1 LRKLSRAVEQNP
13 ASIVI
18 TNTDGLIEYANH
30 KMCEVTG
37 YSIDELIGKNPS
49 VLSSHEKSVDEY
61 QILWNTIKSGK
72 EWHGEFH
79 NKKKNGDLYWESA
92 LISPIKNEKD
102 EITHFLGIKED
113 ITLRKILEAS
123 TSESVRRYRELFL
136 NNPIPTYIF
145 DEYTLE
151 FVEVNDAAIENYG
164 YSREEFA
171 SMTLKDLRVVE
182 DIPSLIAS
190 LENLGNNVF
199 HSTSMRHRK
208 KDGTLFPVEI
218 TSHSLPVKNG
228 RKPRLVMAI
237 DITERVKAAEQMIL
251 AREKAEASDRIK
263 TTFLNNISH
272 EVRTPLNGILGF
284 AEIMNQTGL
293 SDEERSESMSM
304 LFQSSDRLLNT
315 ITSYMD
321 ISLLTSGAMSVNK
334 KDFNPG
340 IILNNLNELYQPL
353 CSQKKLNLFLDIP
366 QGGENIF
373 VNSDPEII
381 RKIFCHLLDN
391 AIKFTEKGNIHFGFT
406 NSENEIRFFINDTG
420 IGIQKESLIQ
430 IFDKFAKEDRGPQRI
445 SEGSGLG
452 LSIAKGLTEILGGK
466 ISVESEPDKGS
477 SFILAFDLKHG
488 TGASTGIITEK
499 SIGKEFDNNTIL
511 IAEDDDTNFFYLNT
525 ILSRE
530 FSSKILHAENGREAI
545 DFFRENP
552 DIKLV
557 LMDIKMPEIDGI
569 EATRQIKNMRS
580 EVPVIAITAYAMSGD
595 EERVLAAGCDGYLSK
610 PISKEKLLRK
620 IAEFVKI

>member
-1 LRKLSRAVEQNP
+1 MRKLSRAVEQNP